1 MDEKNVEQLKKLK
14 GATGKERSKSKAK
27 RMGIKSTIVTE
38 RGIAINS
45 FIETIGVSGKKVP
58 NVEVFSSPD
67 GECIYQSNYKA
78 LKRAEIEPE
87 IIQVYTADETT
98 RLFNPAKRLGADYI
112 DIKDEL
118 EEKFFGKKFPA
129 DNLHVQ
135 IAYNVLDIKKHIIQ
149 FVNQIIYTFYNINR
163 TTIDYESFQD
173 LIGTIFTF
181 RRYSELDFSKVKNLD
196 ELDKLLDGVSFYD
209 AYFPGVFK
217 FPKKKENE
225 QVTDKVREECKDHN
239 FNVLRLLSLVRQ
251 ACEHEDLRNGAADV
265 MLYDLKGGL
274 HGENQELLK
283 FLDELYQKVPASFNK
298 GFVKNSANNL
308 YMLSKIYPNVPLDDL
323 VKKYYFY
330 VAIKSQNNIGVNL
343 RLARDII
350 IEKYMPTLKDKCY
363 DTARSKLYTLL
374 GFVLFES
381 VKDNKLVAGTVDR
394 LRKNETEEGRLQIYV
409 DFADTAWGLYNK
421 QLKNTVQV
429 FSEELKNKF
438 NSVLEKSLSVQ
449 GKDYALGKQNVSYFS
464 KQILLLTKFLD
475 AKEINILLTGLI
487 SRFDNIADLID
498 CANECGV
505 QVSFKKRYAL
515 FNDARAVSNE
525 LRIIKNVARMKT
537 EETTVKNCMLIDAA
551 NFLGLKQPILQWCEC
566 TTDEQRAV
574 NKAFLGRIQP
584 PAQKGEKINHQ
595 LRNFIINNVVKSR
608 WFFYLA
614 RYTKP
619 SVCRKIMKDE
629 RLIQFVLKE
638 IPDTQIVR
646 YYKSVSGYDP
656 KDAFIARDY
665 LMKRLRNFT
674 VDELFSEVE
683 SLTVQENR
691 SMHDMSKKQKSRA
704 LVRLYLTVAYLAI
717 KGVTSVNTVFSIAFS
732 CLERDLTLKQGLQKE
747 DFLSFTRYYVER
759 DGALVRKYNQIRD
772 RIRDDASLSR
782 EEKRKEYAQLIPILK
797 NMHYDLHSY
806 YCVRNNYEEARAI
819 IRNVGKTQIS
829 LSKRYRDVVAHLNV
843 AAKLDKYL
851 GEMQTITSYYS
862 IYVYSLERML
872 IDEQLAFVNKINDAL
887 SQFILK
893 CSSRIQKRGGYDR
906 DMLWVINA
914 PFAYNLA
921 RYKNLSIEDLFYGRP
936 TLQGL
941 EKVGEEKKTVA
952 MKETAPKEYQEG
964 TVVIMSSVQR
974 TVRGGLRGYIQGS
987 EIKVNVSPKALK
999 NKNASVYENSSVKVV
1014 ITRWDANA
1022 NAYNA
1027 ELY

>member
-1 MDEKNVEQLKKLK
+1 MEEKSVAELKKLK

-27 RMGIKSTIVTE
+27 RMGIKSTIITDE
-38 RGIAINS
+38 GIAINS
-45 FIETIGVSGKKVP
+45 FIETIGKNGKKIP
-58 NVEVFSSPD
+58 NVEVFASAD
-67 GECIYQSNYKA
+67 GECVHKSNYKA
-78 LKRAEIEPE
+78 LKRAEISSDV
-87 IIQVYTADETT
+87 IQVYTTDDMTQ
-98 RLFNPAKRLGADYI
+98 LFNPAKRLGADYI

-118 EEKFFGKKFPA
+118 EEKFFGEKFPA

-149 FVNQIIYTFYNINR
+149 FVNQIIYTFFNINR

-173 LIGTIFTF
+173 LIGTTF
-181 RRYSELDFSKVKNLD
+181 AFRPYSELDFSKVKNHD

-217 FPKKKENE
+217 IPEKKKNE
-225 QVTDKVREECKDHN
+225 QVTDEEREKCKEHN
-239 FNVLRLLSLVRQ
+239 YNVLRLLSLVRQ
-251 ACEHEDLRNGAADV
+251 ACEHEDLKNGSSDI

-274 HGENQELLK
+274 RENNKELLD
-283 FLDELYQKVPASFNK
+283 FLDELYQKVPANFNK
-298 GFVKNSANNL
+298 GFEKNSVNNL
-308 YMLSKIYPNVPLDDL
+308 YMLSKIYPNVTFDDL

-343 RLARDII
+343 RLVRDII
-350 IEKYMPTLKDKCY
+350 IEKHITKLKDKSY

-381 VKDNKLVAGTVDR
+381 VKDNELVTSTVKK
-394 LRKNETEEGRLQIYV
+394 LRKNDTEEGRLQIYAG
-409 DFADTAWGLYNK
+409 FADAAWDLYNK
-421 QLKNTVQV
+421 QLENTVQV

-438 NSVLEKSLSVQ
+438 KSELAKSLSVQ

-464 KQILLLTKFLD
+464 KQMLLLTKFLD

-498 CANECGV
+498 CASECGV
-505 QVSFKKRYAL
+505 QVSFKEIYSL

-525 LRIIKNVARMKT
+525 LRIIKNVARMKD
-537 EETTVKNCMLIDAA
+537 EDLTVKNCMLIDAA
-551 NFLGLKQPILQWCEC
+551 NFLGLEQPILQWCEC

-574 NKAFLGRIQP
+574 NKAFLARVQP
-584 PAQKGEKINHQ
+584 TAKKGEKINHQ

-619 SVCRKIMKDE
+619 SVCREIMKNE

-638 IPDTQIVR
+638 IPDMQIVR
-646 YYKSVSGYDP
+646 YYKSVSGNEPSDIS
-656 KDAFIARDY
+656 IARDY
-665 LMKRLRNFT
+665 LLERLCKFT
-674 VDELFSEVE
+674 VDKLFSKVE

-691 SMHDMSKKQKSRA
+691 SIDDMSKKQKSRA

-717 KGVTSVNTVFSIAFS
+717 KGVMSVNTVFSIAFS
-732 CLERDLTLKQGLQKE
+732 CLERDLTLKQGLKKE
-747 DFLSFTRYYVER
+747 GLLSFTGYYIEK
-759 DGALVRKYNQIRD
+759 DGRLVREYNQIRD
-772 RIRDDASLSR
+772 KIRDDVSLSK
-782 EEKRKEYAQLIPILK
+782 EEKRREYAQLTPILRA
-797 NMHYDLHSY
+797 MHYDLHSY
-806 YCVRNNYEEARAI
+806 YCVHNNYEEARAI
-819 IRNVGKTQIS
+819 IRNIGDKQIS
-829 LSKRYRDVVAHLNV
+829 LSKRYRDLIAHLNV
-843 AAKLDKYL
+843 AAMMNEYL

-862 IYVYSLERML
+862 VYVYSLERIL
-872 IDEQLAFVNKINDAL
+872 IDEQLKHVNKFNDAL

-893 CSSRIQKRGGYDR
+893 CSSRIQKRGAYDR

-936 TLQGL
+936 TSQGL
-941 EKVGEEKKTVA
+941 ENAGGEKKSV
-952 MKETAPKEYQEG
+952 MVKEVYPKEYQVG
-964 TVVIMSSVQR
+964 NIVIMSDVQR

-987 EIKVNVSPKALK
+987 EIKVTVSPKAVK
-999 NKNASVYENSSVKVV
+999 NKNVSVSENSSVKVV